1 MTVMPFSQGGVFGPA
16 DIKAMSIALDE
27 VCSKLALGAG
37 QDEREFLAKRVIA
50 IACRGERDSAALRDG
65 VLQEAAVSAWR
76 GLGPSG
82 IIGAG
87 LCPSAA
93 PPPIVATKQSRS
105 RAVDSASGRPFS
117 IRDNKTGLRII
128 GLSVA
133 IVALIAVG
141 VSCACAFFFAENCG
155 SAMSYYGC
163 DAR

>member
-87 LCPSAA
+87 LCPSAPRLRLSRRNKA
-93 PPPIVATKQSRS
+93 DHAQLIVLP
-105 RAVDSASGRPFS
+105 VGPFPS
-117 IRDNKTGLRII
+117 VTIRQ
-128 GLSVA
+128 A
-133 IVALIAVG
+133 
-141 VSCACAFFFAENCG
+141 
-155 SAMSYYGC
+155 
-163 DAR
+163 